1 MRAVSNLSVRPYED
15 YLGAWTLVS
24 YGSAIVGEK
33 GYQFTETPLQFNV
46 RIEKDVEGQ
55 SYKVYGWNA
64 DTEFANANPFIMNYD
79 PKETEGI
86 GGWLNIPLAQVVK
99 TEGNIDWT
107 LCPRFLSG
115 ETYYYYTN
123 TDMDKAFIGAREKEG
138 AVVIQGGQYE
148 FTGGIGVVQIL
159 SMNFMGIDKDNPK
172 GEAKPGRWRRNMRW
186 RPMFSSRV
194 IFRHRMPAIGCRLV
208 VKPLIS
214 HAFRRRLIP
223 LPAFRRLLR
232 SVLLGMWP
240 NRRISVRSMADRQEC
255 SDLGRLPNR

>member
-1 MRAVSNLSVRPYED
+1 M
-15 YLGAWTLVS
+15 
-24 YGSAIVGEK
+24 
-33 GYQFTETPLQFNV
+33 QFNV

-123 TDMDKAFIGAREKEG
+123 TDRIKAFIGAREKEG

-172 GEAKPGRWRRNMRW
+172 GEAQTRPLETKHALAPYVLVKGDLSASNARNRMQI
-186 RPMFSSRV
+186 SRKAADIARV
-194 IFRHRMPAIGCRLV
+194 QATINTFASLSTAAAIGAPRHV
-208 VKPLIS
+208 AKPTNI
-214 HAFRRRLIP
+214 RQING
-223 LPAFRRLLR
+223 R
-232 SVLLGMWP
+232 STGMLGLGTTSESMMT
-240 NRRISVRSMADRQEC
+240 VYYRSDR
-255 SDLGRLPNR
+255 